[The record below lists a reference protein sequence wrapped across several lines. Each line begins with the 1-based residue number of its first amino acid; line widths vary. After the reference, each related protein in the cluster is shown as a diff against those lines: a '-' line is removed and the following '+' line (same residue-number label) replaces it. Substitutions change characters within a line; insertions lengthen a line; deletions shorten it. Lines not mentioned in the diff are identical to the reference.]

1 MRRKTFKEKTI
12 VHGWNK
18 AGLFPYDPKVPIQR
32 MKQYKDPE
40 PPLPPLVLENNAIL
54 STPKDLKHSQHSAEQ
69 WKKKLETVLSSPSKE
84 RFERYI
90 KGTETQLLH
99 AQITKQEIVQIHLAF
114 KENLKAGDKARKYTV
129 GTAPMK
135 VKAGLA
141 AIQEKDARQRK
152 SIKKEPGI
160 GSGNRTGNRAGTR
173 AGTRKGK
180 AIGKAKSLATGSFVL
195 DLESGDDDSMIQA
208 QLEHPELEGFSFGDQ
223 VPDPFVDSSDFVGF
237 S

>member
-1 MRRKTFKEKTI
+1 
-12 VHGWNK
+12 
-18 AGLFPYDPKVPIQR
+18 

-54 STPKDLKHSQHSAEQ
+54 STPKDLKHSQQSAEQ
-69 WKKKLETVLSSPSKE
+69 WRKKLEKVLSSPSKE

-90 KGTETQLLH
+90 KGTEIQLLH
-99 AQITKQEIVQIHLAF
+99 AQITKQEMVQIHLAF

-152 SIKKEPGI
+152 SIKKEPEI
-160 GSGNRTGNRAGTR
+160 GPRIGPGNRTRA
-173 AGTRKGK
+173 RKGK

-195 DLESGDDDSMIQA
+195 DLESDDDSMIQA
-208 QLEHPELEGFSFGDQ
+208 QLKHPELEGFSFGDQ
-223 VPDPFVDSSDFVGF
+223 VPDPFMDSSDFVGF

>member
-1 MRRKTFKEKTI
+1 MRQKTFKEKTI
-12 VHGWNK
+12 LHAWHK

-40 PPLPPLVLENNAIL
+40 PPLPPLVLESNAIL
-54 STPKDLKHSQHSAEQ
+54 STPKDLQHSQRSAEQ
-69 WKKKLETVLSSPSKE
+69 WKKKLEKVLSSPSKE
-84 RFERYI
+84 RFDRYT
-90 KGTETQLLH
+90 KGTEIQLLY

-152 SIKKEPGI
+152 SIKKEPRKEPRKV
-160 GSGNRTGNRAGTR
+160 GNR
-173 AGTRKGK
+173 K
-180 AIGKAKSLATGSFVL
+180 GKAKSLATSSFVL
-195 DLESGDDDSMIQA
+195 DLESDDDDSMIQA

>member
-1 MRRKTFKEKTI
+1 MRQKTFKEKTI
-12 VHGWNK
+12 LHAWHK

-40 PPLPPLVLENNAIL
+40 PPLPPLVLESNAIL
-54 STPKDLKHSQHSAEQ
+54 STPKDLKHSQQSAEQ
-69 WKKKLETVLSSPSKE
+69 WKKKLEKVLSSPSKE
-84 RFERYI
+84 RFDRYT
-90 KGTETQLLH
+90 KGTEIQLLH

-152 SIKKEPGI
+152 SIKKEPGKEPRKV
-160 GSGNRTGNRAGTR
+160 GN
-173 AGTRKGK
+173 RKGK
-180 AIGKAKSLATGSFVL
+180 AIGKAKSLATSSFVL
-195 DLESGDDDSMIQA
+195 DLESDDDDSMIQA

>member
-1 MRRKTFKEKTI
+1 MRQKTFKEKTI
-12 VHGWNK
+12 LHAWHK

-40 PPLPPLVLENNAIL
+40 PPLPPLVLESNAIL
-54 STPKDLKHSQHSAEQ
+54 STPKDLKHSQQSAEQ
-69 WKKKLETVLSSPSKE
+69 WKKKLEKVLSSQSKE

-90 KGTETQLLH
+90 KGTESQLLH
-99 AQITKQEIVQIHLAF
+99 AQITKQEMVQIHLAF

-152 SIKKEPGI
+152 SIKKEPGKEPRKV
-160 GSGNRTGNRAGTR
+160 GNR
-173 AGTRKGK
+173 K
-180 AIGKAKSLATGSFVL
+180 GKAKSLATGSCVL
-195 DLESGDDDSMIQA
+195 DRESDDDDSMIQA

>member
-1 MRRKTFKEKTI
+1 
-12 VHGWNK
+12 
-18 AGLFPYDPKVPIQR
+18 

-40 PPLPPLVLENNAIL
+40 PPLPPLVLESNAIL
-54 STPKDLKHSQHSAEQ
+54 STPKDLQHSQRSAEQ
-69 WKKKLETVLSSPSKE
+69 WKKKLEKVLSSPSKE
-84 RFERYI
+84 RFDRYT
-90 KGTETQLLH
+90 KGTEIQLLH

-152 SIKKEPGI
+152 SIKKEPRI
-160 GSGNRTGNRAGTR
+160 GPGNRT
-173 AGTRKGK
+173 GTRKGK

-195 DLESGDDDSMIQA
+195 DLESDDDSMIQA
-208 QLEHPELEGFSFGDQ
+208 QLKHPELEGFSFGDQ

>member
-1 MRRKTFKEKTI
+1 VR
-12 VHGWNK
+12 
-18 AGLFPYDPKVPIQR
+18 
-32 MKQYKDPE
+32 
-40 PPLPPLVLENNAIL
+40 PPSLEL
-54 STPKDLKHSQHSAEQ
+54 SH
-69 WKKKLETVLSSPSKE
+69 
-84 RFERYI
+84 
-90 KGTETQLLH
+90 
-99 AQITKQEIVQIHLAF
+99 
-114 KENLKAGDKARKYTV
+114 
-129 GTAPMK
+129 
-135 VKAGLA
+135 LA

-195 DLESGDDDSMIQA
+195 DLEGGDDDSMIQA

>member
-1 MRRKTFKEKTI
+1 
-12 VHGWNK
+12 
-18 AGLFPYDPKVPIQR
+18 

-54 STPKDLKHSQHSAEQ
+54 STPKDLKHSQQSAEQ
-69 WKKKLETVLSSPSKE
+69 WRKKLEKVLSSPSKE

-90 KGTETQLLH
+90 KGTEIQLLH
-99 AQITKQEIVQIHLAF
+99 AQITKQEMVQIHLAF

-152 SIKKEPGI
+152 SIKKEPEI
-160 GSGNRTGNRAGTR
+160 GPRIGPGNRTRA
-173 AGTRKGK
+173 RKGK
-180 AIGKAKSLATGSFVL
+180 AIGKAKSLATSSFVL
-195 DLESGDDDSMIQA
+195 DLESDDDSMIQA
-208 QLEHPELEGFSFGDQ
+208 QLKHPELEGFSFGDQ
-223 VPDPFVDSSDFVGF
+223 VPDPFMDSSDFVGF

>member
-1 MRRKTFKEKTI
+1 MIDTSRDIPDRTVT
-12 VHGWNK
+12 
-18 AGLFPYDPKVPIQR
+18 
-32 MKQYKDPE
+32 
-40 PPLPPLVLENNAIL
+40 VLESNAIL
-54 STPKDLKHSQHSAEQ
+54 STPKDLKHSQQSAEQ
-69 WKKKLETVLSSPSKE
+69 WKKKLEKVLSSPSKE
-84 RFERYI
+84 RFDRYT
-90 KGTETQLLH
+90 KGTEIQLLH

-152 SIKKEPGI
+152 SIKKEPRKEPRKV
-160 GSGNRTGNRAGTR
+160 GN
-173 AGTRKGK
+173 RKGK
-180 AIGKAKSLATGSFVL
+180 AIGKAKSLATSSFVL
-195 DLESGDDDSMIQA
+195 DLESDDDDSMIQA